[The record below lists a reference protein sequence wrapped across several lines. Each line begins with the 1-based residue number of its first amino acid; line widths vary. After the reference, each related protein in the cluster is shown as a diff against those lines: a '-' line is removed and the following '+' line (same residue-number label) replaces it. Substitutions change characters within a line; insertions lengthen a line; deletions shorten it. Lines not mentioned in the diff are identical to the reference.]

1 MKESATLRPKMYRYL
16 PDDGCI
22 EKRANDVKKLWS
34 NGK

>member
-1 MKESATLRPKMYRYL
+1 MKESTTLRPKMYRYL